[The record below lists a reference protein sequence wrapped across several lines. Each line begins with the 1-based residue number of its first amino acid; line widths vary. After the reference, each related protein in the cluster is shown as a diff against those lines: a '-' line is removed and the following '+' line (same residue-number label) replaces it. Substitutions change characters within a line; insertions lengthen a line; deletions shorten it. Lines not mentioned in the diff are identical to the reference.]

1 MSSSTPARRPQG
13 RPCSVCA
20 SSQLE
25 AIESALVTSA
35 TTFRALARRFSIS
48 RDSLRRHVAAHL
60 APAVR
65 AQIEAASPT
74 PALDLA
80 ERIAD
85 ALSHAAEIRHDADAA
100 GDHRVALAAARTE
113 ADLAER
119 LADRFGIATRAA
131 LSEIEDATALVRA
144 VFAALAADP
153 ALVQPLAREL
163 EVAGRTAWAC
173 ELRKQFSETN
183 REVAA

>member
-1 MSSSTPARRPQG
+1 MSATPARRPSG
-13 RPCSVCA
+13 RPCACCNSA
-20 SSQLE
+20 SKEALE
-25 AIESALVTSA
+25 AALVA
-35 TTFRALARRFSIS
+35 GNATFRAIARRYGVS
-48 RDSLRRHVAAHL
+48 RDSVRRHVAAHL

-80 ERIAD
+80 ERLAD
-85 ALSHAAEIRHDADAA
+85 ALDHAAEIRRDADEA
-100 GDHRVALAAARTE
+100 GDTRTALAAARTE

-119 LADRFGIATRAA
+119 LADRFGITTRSA
-131 LSEIEDATALVRA
+131 LTEIGDATALARA

-153 ALVQPLAREL
+153 ALVHPLAQEL
-163 EVAGRTAWAC
+163 EAAGRTAWAR
-173 ELRKQFSETN
+173 ELRHQFPETN